1 MPLAS
6 CSKPKPA
13 KDLEAVLLALAAAG
27 LDVGAIRLLLRR
39 AARMAVLVVVAN
51 IVVLWSMGS
60 VWEMPVRWLF

>member
-51 IVVLWSMGS
+51 IVVLWSWG
-60 VWEMPVRWLF
+60 RCGKCR

>member
-51 IVVLWSMGS
+51 IVVWSMGS